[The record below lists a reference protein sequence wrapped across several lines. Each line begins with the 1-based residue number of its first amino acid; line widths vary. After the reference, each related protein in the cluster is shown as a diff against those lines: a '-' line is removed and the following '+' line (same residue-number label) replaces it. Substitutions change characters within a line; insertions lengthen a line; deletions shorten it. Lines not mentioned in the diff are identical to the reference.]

1 MSAHPF
7 KLAMFLNELQL
18 PLEEGLDTA
27 KDMGVE
33 YVWFTHLPNRPAIAD
48 LSDAE
53 VDEIGAAV
61 ADRGL
66 GHMKMSAGSPFKFFD
81 LTSASIEDMP
91 SCEEFRADMRAMIRS
106 MEIANRLGVGAVSV
120 YSFAWPGEY
129 IADKPTWPMRWATR
143 GGIISDGEMDKLAK
157 AYSMMVEQA
166 EKHDIDLVLSMMP
179 WNYTN
184 TTGNFRRVAERVGSD
199 RIKAMWGPADNYNCG
214 EFDVSTAGFRNIKP
228 FVFGLH
234 VKDLC
239 VNDGGRLDFDYM
251 PFGEGDV
258 DYRTVFRGIRDSG
271 LDPFISISTHWT
283 PENGSRID
291 AMRTQVENVKALI
304 DSLDDEGR

>member
-18 PLEEGLDTA
+18 PLEDGLDAA

-33 YVWFTHLPNRPAIAD
+33 YVWFTDLLNRPPIAE

-53 VDEIGAAV
+53 VDDIGAAV
-61 ADRGL
+61 SSRGL
-66 GHMKMSAGSPFKFFD
+66 EHMKISAGSPFKFFD
-81 LTSASIEDMP
+81 LTSASIEDM
-91 SCEEFRADMRAMIRS
+91 SRSEEFRADMRAVIRS

-129 IADKPTWPMRWATR
+129 TADKPTWPMRWATR
-143 GGIISDGEMDKLAK
+143 GGIISDGEMDKLAR
-157 AYSMMVEQA
+157 AYSMMVAEA
-166 EKHDIDLVLSMMP
+166 EKRDIDLVLSMMP

-184 TTGNFRRVAERVGSD
+184 TTSNFCRVAERVGSD

-214 EFDVSTAGFRNIKP
+214 ESDVSTAGFRNIRP

-234 VKDLC
+234 VKDLR
-239 VNDGGRLDFDYM
+239 VNDGSRLDFDYL

-258 DYRTVFRGIRDSG
+258 DYRTVFRSIRDNG

-283 PENGSRID
+283 PKNGSRID
-291 AMRTQVENVKALI
+291 AMHTQVGNVKALI
-304 DSLDDEGR
+304 DTLDDQGQ